1 MRRTDKEI
9 TDRLL
14 MDWVIRQAIV
24 CRLGLS
30 QGDRAYIVPLSF
42 GYDGRCIYFH
52 TAREGRKLDMLAA
65 NPHVCFELEH
75 DIRVLPH
82 LSRACAWSMSFYS
95 VMGTGVVREVTEPD
109 EKVAALQAI
118 MAHYSPQ
125 VWEVSA
131 GDAQTVRVWRLDI
144 EEMTGKQSK
153 DKAAAFATED
163 AERPE

>member
-9 TDRLL
+9 TDRSL
-14 MDWVIRQAIV
+14 MDWVIQQAVV

-42 GYDGRCIYFH
+42 GYDGQRIYFH
-52 TAREGRKLDMLAA
+52 TAAEGRKLEMLAA

-75 DIRVLPH
+75 DVRVLPH
-82 LSRACAWSMSFYS
+82 QTRACAWSLSFYS

-109 EKVAALQAI
+109 KKVAGLQAI

-125 VWEVSA
+125 DWEVSA

-144 EEMTGKQSK
+144 EEMTGKKSK